1 MIRLNNILIILLCS
15 LVWGCAS
22 NAPVS
27 NNESTKDS
35 KTYTTSF
42 PTRDA
47 SDQLKNIRKSV
58 IRISSTGIYV
68 TYFFEDRL
76 LTNKDLN
83 TVDVKDIA
91 TRRITSNESTAGTA
105 ISIFN
110 NSHTIGLLTN
120 AHVVD
125 FPDTLISYVDKEGV
139 QPNTFIKSLKIKR
152 NQTNLIYDLP
162 NVGSFEIIGADKTS
176 DLALLKVSKNRFE
189 ELDAPILPISIGNP
203 ADLEWGS
210 FVYII
215 GYPKGYP
222 MITRGIVSDPKRNE
236 YDDFLTDAL
245 FNPGISGGMIMA
257 SRNNFRSFEWIGMT
271 NTASADLK
279 RSLVPDPTK
288 TSKYDNFDLYTD
300 SVFVETQTQ
309 LVYGITQSIPI
320 KRIISFLEEH
330 EKEIRKMGFRLNRF
344 RLPD

>member
-1 MIRLNNILIILLCS
+1 MIRLNDILIILLCS

-27 NNESTKDS
+27 NNESTEDR

-42 PTRDA
+42 PTRDV

-76 LTNKDLN
+76 LTNEDLKK
-83 TVDVKDIA
+83 VDVKDLA

-110 NSHTIGLLTN
+110 NTQTIGLLTN

-125 FPDTLISYVDKEGV
+125 FPDTLISYVDREGV
-139 QPNTFIKSLKIKR
+139 QPNTFIKALKIKR
-152 NQTNLIYDLP
+152 NQTNLVYDLP
-162 NVGSFEIIGADKTS
+162 NVGSFEVVGADDIA
-176 DLALLKVSKNRFE
+176 DLALLKVSKNKFE
-189 ELDAPILPISIGNP
+189 ELDAPTLPISIGDP
-203 ADLEWGS
+203 SDLEWGS

-222 MITRGIVSDPKRNE
+222 MITRGVVSDPERNE

-245 FNPGISGGMIMA
+245 FNPGISGGLIMA
-257 SRNNFRSFEWIGMT
+257 TRNNFRSFEWIGMT

-288 TSKYDNFDLYTD
+288 TGKYDNFELYTD

-320 KRIISFLEEH
+320 KRIISFLEGN

>member
-1 MIRLNNILIILLCS
+1 MIRLNYISIILLCS
-15 LVWGCAS
+15 LGWGCAS
-22 NAPVS
+22 NTPARNDLS
-27 NNESTKDS
+27 FENR

-42 PTRDA
+42 PTRDVA
-47 SDQLKNIRKSV
+47 DQLKNIRKSV

-76 LTNKDLN
+76 LTDKDLKA
-83 TVDVKDIA
+83 VDVKDIA
-91 TRRITSNESTAGTA
+91 SRRITSNESTAGTA

-110 NSHTIGLLTN
+110 NTQTIGLLTN

-125 FPDTLISYVDKEGV
+125 FPDTLISYVDQKGV
-139 QPNTFIKSLKIKR
+139 PANTFIKSLKIKR

-162 NVGSFEIIGADKTS
+162 NVGSFEVVGADKIV
-176 DLALLKVSKNRFE
+176 DLALLKVSKNKFK
-189 ELDAPILPISIGNP
+189 ELEAPTLPISIGDP
-203 ADLEWGS
+203 ADLDWGS

-222 MITRGIVSDPKRNE
+222 MITRGIVSDPRRNE
-236 YDDFLTDAL
+236 NDDFLTDAL

-257 SRNNFRSFEWIGMT
+257 TRNNFRSFEWVGMT

-288 TSKYDNFDLYTD
+288 SNEYGSFEVYTD

-320 KRIISFLEEH
+320 KRIIAFLEANEN
-330 EKEIRKMGFRLNRF
+330 EIRKMGFRLNRF
-344 RLPD
+344 NIPD